1 MKKLIITLSRIVT
14 LATGN
19 FGVCW
24 SGDFQKGSDAY
35 DKGVYATVFREW
47 KLLADQGDAV
57 AQYNL
62 GVIFIQKNI

>member
-1 MKKLIITLSRIVT
+1 MKKLITTLCRIVT

-35 DKGVYATVFREW
+35 DKGDYATASREW
-47 KLLADQGDAV
+47 KLLADQGDAM
-57 AQYNL
+57 AQHNL